1 MHTTHEIDEFQG
13 RSRLFVTA
21 PGNML
26 VRANQDKLMPV
37 NVPRLFWRP
46 YVEHHQRD
54 VARGSGIDDTINA
67 CGGIESKKRI
77 VRAQRII
84 ERASSLKPQV
94 RSAATGDG
102 R

>member
-1 MHTTHEIDEFQG
+1 MHATYEIDEFQG
-13 RSRLFVTA
+13 RGRLFVTA
-21 PGNML
+21 PGDML

-54 VARGSGIDDTINA
+54 VARGSGINQTINA

-77 VRAQRII
+77 ARTQRVI
-84 ERASSLKPQV
+84 ERAPSLKPQV
-94 RSAATGDG
+94 RRAATGDG
-102 R
+102 